1 MHRYTGFL
9 QATLLFALFF
19 TNLGISPI
27 ISSVKA
33 INPSLENS
41 SNEPQKLLENLR
53 ISDLPARFEPGPPFL
68 RQLILKNFGSFQS
81 YFQHNE
87 PQTNNLSIFID
98 IEQAELVLGMTSH
111 LSTQQ
116 AIVQFDQAL
125 SRSDNRQMFV
135 QELEKNLQAFGPL
148 KIKQIEK
155 LESSA
160 IGDRS
165 QAFRFQADAQ
175 GLPLTIFGEFVILR
189 RNNATAV
196 VVIGSL
202 NQPLDD
208 LRVPEL
214 ASRLDNRLIDSVWFG
229 QEQLN
234 EHNNFSS
241 FR

>member
-9 QATLLFALFF
+9 QATLLSALFL
-19 TNLGISPI
+19 TNLGLSPV

-41 SNEPQKLLENLR
+41 SDEPQKLLENLR
-53 ISDLPARFEPGPPFL
+53 ISDLPSRFEPGPPLL
-68 RQLILKNFGSFQS
+68 RQLILKNFGSFQP
-81 YFQHNE
+81 YFEQNDA
-87 PQTNNLSIFID
+87 PSNNLSIFVD
-98 IEQAELVLGMTSH
+98 IEQAELVLGITSH

-116 AIVQFDQAL
+116 AIAQFDQAL
-125 SRSDNRQMFV
+125 SRSDNQQIFV
-135 QELEKNLQAFGPL
+135 QALEKNLQAFGPL

-165 QAFRFQADAQ
+165 QAFRFQANAQ

-189 RNNATAV
+189 RNNAAAV
-196 VVIGSL
+196 VVIGAL
-202 NQPLDD
+202 NHPLDD

-234 EHNNFSS
+234 EYNSFSG